1 MLAMA
6 SAQATKNQCPSEAV
20 TSNNR
25 EANTVIKT
33 LTHLPHP
40 VENAAALAGHFTDL
54 APPLND
60 RQAHLE
66 ASRCLYCYDA
76 PCVNACPSD
85 IDIPSFI
92 RNIHQDNVQGAAQ
105 KILSANI
112 LGGSCARVCPTEILC
127 QQACV
132 RNNDH
137 ECAPVL
143 IGLLQRYAVDNAHFS
158 EHPFPRAAATGKRIA
173 VVGAGPAGLS
183 CAHRSAMHGHD
194 VVIFEAREK
203 AGGLNEYGIAKYK
216 LVDDYAQKEL
226 DFLLQIGGIEIR
238 HGQKL
243 GENLTL
249 SDLHQQFDAVF
260 LGLGLNA
267 SKQLGLNHEDAPG
280 LLAAT
285 EYIRELRQ
293 ADDLTQLPLADHC
306 IVLGAGNTAIDMAV
320 QMARLGAHDVNLVYR
335 RGVEDMGATHHEQDI
350 AKANQVRLLTWA
362 QPEEVLL
369 DAQGHVRGMRFA
381 RTQLVEGRLQT
392 TGETFELVAD
402 AIFKA
407 IGQAFDSSALSDPL
421 ARELKR
427 QGDRIAVDEQLRTSI
442 PGVYAGGDCTSL
454 DQDLTVQA
462 VQHGKL
468 AAEAINA
475 QLMLNV
481 EAA

>member
-1 MLAMA
+1 M
-6 SAQATKNQCPSEAV
+6 
-20 TSNNR
+20 
-25 EANTVIKT
+25 IKT
-33 LTHLPHP
+33 LNHLPHP
-40 VENAAALAGHFTDL
+40 QEDGATLAGHFSDL

-76 PCVNACPSD
+76 PCVNACPSE

-92 RNIHQDNVQGAAQ
+92 RHIHTDNVQGAAQ

-132 RNNDH
+132 RNNAQ

-158 EHPFPRAAATGKRIA
+158 QHPFQREAASGKRIA

-183 CAHRSAMHGHD
+183 CAHRCAMHGHE

-216 LVDDYAQKEL
+216 LVDDFAQKEL

-238 HGQKL
+238 HGHRL
-243 GENLTL
+243 GDNLSLTE
-249 SDLHQQFDAVF
+249 LHQQFDAVF
-260 LGLGLNA
+260 LGLGLAA
-267 SKQLGLNHEDAPG
+267 SKQLGLPHEDAPG

-285 EYIRELRQ
+285 DYIRELRQ
-293 ADDLTQLPLADHC
+293 ADDLTQLPLADRC

-335 RGVEDMGATHHEQDI
+335 RGIEDMGATRHEQDI

-362 QPEEVLL
+362 APEEVLL
-369 DAQGHVRGMRFA
+369 DAQGQVRGMRFA
-381 RTQLVEGRLQT
+381 RTRLVEGRLQT
-392 TGETFELVAD
+392 TGETFELAAD

-407 IGQAFDSSALSDPL
+407 IGQAFDGAALSDPL
-421 ARELKR
+421 GDPLAQELKR
-427 QGDRIAVDEQLRTSI
+427 AGERIEVDEQLRTSI
-442 PGVYAGGDCTSL
+442 PGVYAGGDCVSL
-454 DQDLTVQA
+454 GQDLTVQA
-462 VQHGKL
+462 VQHGKR
-468 AAEAINA
+468 AAEAMHA